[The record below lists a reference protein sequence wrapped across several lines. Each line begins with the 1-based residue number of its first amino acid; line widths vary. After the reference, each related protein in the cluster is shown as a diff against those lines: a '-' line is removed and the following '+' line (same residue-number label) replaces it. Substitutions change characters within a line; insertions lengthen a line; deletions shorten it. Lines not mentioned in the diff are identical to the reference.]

1 MLRDPAIPAPDKNTR
16 LIPAAQQKITAAERQ
31 LTRAKTAL
39 DKTPARLPA
48 NEIDPDAQRAVLRAS
63 HRTLQMILRLLA
75 HNAEHWLANH
85 LNAYLRDNNEY
96 RAITRQTI
104 IRGLAGTI
112 TYTATAITVTLDQ
125 PPARAV
131 TRALRL
137 LLDEINQNPPA
148 MPADARPITYQIA
161 GP

>member
-1 MLRDPAIPAPDKNTR
+1 MPVTPAAPAPDKNTR

-39 DKTPARLPA
+39 NKTPARLPA

-85 LNAYLRDNNEY
+85 LNPYLPDGDAYPRHP
-96 RAITRQTI
+96 RQTI
-104 IRGLAGTI
+104 I
-112 TYTATAITVTLDQ
+112 
-125 PPARAV
+125 P
-131 TRALRL
+131 RL
-137 LLDEINQNPPA
+137 P
-148 MPADARPITYQIA
+148 
-161 GP
+161 G